1 MAIISSTKTITSSD
15 GSGFTITTELDTAT
29 GKKFTTVNNLQG
41 ALITSGTPEKV
52 NNLMGSIAKSSASP
66 GAKAL
71 AAETTN
77 VIGEQSESL
86 TSQYQQQVPPPS
98 TEPTTP
104 AQLAAQNAASQG
116 STGEN
121 KANDDGTVSSAA
133 ELGSNNPTSSTNPDA
148 GSEGDKTSND
158 RAGTTV
164 AGKQGVNVASDV
176 GTGGAGLPGARLY
189 NPLSKFSSY
198 TYQLTLYMVTP
209 DALNAFNA
217 SGRKQIPNKTL
228 AAQGGGGFYLLA
240 QSGGINNTLSERAPG
255 FDLDFYID
263 DLKLQTAF
271 GFAETGSPV
280 VTNDITFSIIEPY
293 GFSFPTRLHRASL
306 ALAQQSKLPG
316 YNKMGV
322 NPTRQPMML
331 AVRFY
336 GYDSTGKPYT
346 STNFPDQSGSTS
358 SDGQSVFEKFYDI
371 EIKELKF
378 KLDGKATRYTVVA
391 SPQSERVVF
400 GMKRGVIKNPVT
412 VKGSTVQEMMDG
424 TNGLFTQLNAENQK
438 EVTST
443 PKKREIADVYKVKF
457 IPEGSRIPNSKMKS
471 PADLDKTRLPLN
483 SAKKT
488 SDSTDATARNTEPN
502 MNIQMY
508 SVPSGEPI
516 VKHINNI
523 ISQSS
528 YLEDALKLIY
538 GTTDEEGEEDVTKDT
553 NITVKWFNIQPQ
565 VKCLGFDTIINDF
578 AYEITYLIQPYD
590 TPYARSAYITRPTPY
605 YGPTKRYDYWFTGKN
620 SEVISYEQQFDNLF
634 NTIALDPKA
643 SGIVTTDVPIMTNT
657 PQPAD
662 RTGRFDLG
670 KEAQNSYTT
679 SLYTAEDPTKIKFKI
694 LGDPDYLVQPPGTG
708 DTYNKFYR
716 ADGYTINQTSG
727 QVFIEINFREPVDY
741 DSNTGLLSINDGIT
755 FFNKSPLTPVVK
767 GGGVSYLVKNVVH
780 TFSSG
785 KFQQDLELALNPFT
799 KKQQAEASERPN
811 GQAVTPNSDVRNS
824 QTSPDDPTQNSVDN
838 KRSNLQGLIPV
849 PELSIT
855 KAQELAADRAAGL
868 ATENSIQT
876 STPNPIVGQT
886 VADDDN
892 DPYRGV

>member
-1 MAIISSTKTITSSD
+1 MAEVTQP
-15 GSGFTITTELDTAT
+15 A
-29 GKKFTTVNNLQG
+29 
-41 ALITSGTPEKV
+41 TPEQ
-52 NNLMGSIAKSSASP
+52 I
-66 GAKAL
+66 
-71 AAETTN
+71 
-77 VIGEQSESL
+77 
-86 TSQYQQQVPPPS
+86 
-98 TEPTTP
+98 
-104 AQLAAQNAASQG
+104 AAQNAASQG

-121 KANDDGTVSSAA
+121 RSNDDSTVSSKA

-148 GSEGDKTSND
+148 GSEYDKVAND

-164 AGKQGVNVASDV
+164 AGKQGVNVANDV
-176 GTGGAGLPGARLY
+176 GTGGGGLPGARLY

-217 SGRKQIPNKTL
+217 SGRKQIPNNTL
-228 AAQGGGGFYLLA
+228 EVSGGGGFYLLA
-240 QSGGINNTLSERAPG
+240 QSGGINNSLSQRAPG

-280 VTNDITFSIIEPY
+280 VTSDITFSVVEPY

-306 ALAQQSKLPG
+306 ALSQNSKLPG

-322 NPTRQPMML
+322 NPTRQPMMIG
-331 AVRFY
+331 VRFY

-346 STNFPDQSGSTS
+346 STNFPDKGGSTS
-358 SDGQSVFEKFYDI
+358 SDEQSVFEKFYDI
-371 EIKELKF
+371 EIKEIKF
-378 KLDGKATRYTVVA
+378 KLDGRATRYTIVA
-391 SPQSERVVF
+391 SPQAERVVF
-400 GMKRGVIKNPVT
+400 GMKRGVIKNPTT
-412 VKGSTVQEMMDG
+412 VKGSTVEEMMNG
-424 TNGLFTQLNAENQK
+424 PNGLFTQLNAEIQK
-438 EVTST
+438 EVSST

-457 IPEGSRIPNSKMKS
+457 IPEGGRIPKSKMKS

-483 SAKKT
+483 TAKKT

-508 SVPSGEPI
+508 SIPSGEPI

-538 GTTDEEGEEDVTKDT
+538 GTTDEGGDEDITQDA

-565 VKCLGFDTIINDF
+565 VKCLGFDNIIKDF

-590 TPYARSAYITRPTPY
+590 TPYARSAYITRRTPY

-620 SEVISYEQQFDNLF
+620 SEVISYEQQLDNLF

-643 SGIVTTDVPIMTNT
+643 SGIDSDVPIMTNT

-662 RTGRFDLG
+662 RTGRTNEG

-679 SLYTAEDPTKIKFKI
+679 SLYTAEEPSKIKFKI
-694 LGDPDYLVQPPGTG
+694 LGDPDYLIQPPGTG

-741 DSNTGLLSINDGIT
+741 NSNTGLLSINDSIT
-755 FFNKSPLTPVVK
+755 FFNRSNLTPVVK

-799 KKQQAEASERPN
+799 KKDQAKAEERPS
-811 GQAVTPNSDVRNS
+811 GQSVTTDSDVRNS
-824 QTSPDDPTQNSVDN
+824 QTSPADPTQNSVDN
-838 KRSNLQGLIPV
+838 KSSNLQGLIPV
-849 PELSIT
+849 PELSIRT
-855 KAQELAADRAAGL
+855 AQDLAADRDAAL
-868 ATENSIQT
+868 ALENSIQT
-876 STPNPIVGQT
+876 SIPNPL
-886 VADDDN
+886 VAQSVANDDN
-892 DPYRGV
+892 DPNRYTPPNVG